1 MSIAFFLDDRDAAVV
16 WRGPKKNTFIKQML
30 ESVVWGRLDYLIVD
44 TPPGTSD
51 EHISIT
57 EYLREFNPDGAIIVT
72 TPQAISLNDV
82 RKEIS
87 FCWKI
92 NLPIL
97 GLVENMSG
105 FSCPHCSECT
115 NIFSTGGG
123 EKMAEQLN
131 IRFLGR
137 IPLDPSITS
146 CIEQGKSFFDQS
158 PNSTSLQPIV
168 QLAKTLIG

>member
-1 MSIAFFLDDRDAAVV
+1 
-16 WRGPKKNTFIKQML
+16 ML
-30 ESVVWGRLDYLIVD
+30 EGVAWGDVEYLIID

-51 EHISIT
+51 EHISVT
-57 EYLREFNPDGAIIVT
+57 EYLQNYNPDGAILVT

-87 FCWKI
+87 FCWKL

-97 GLVENMSG
+97 GLLENMSG

-123 EKMAEQLN
+123 EQMAQQLN
-131 IRFLGR
+131 LRFLGR
-137 IPLDPSITS
+137 IPLDPTITN
-146 CIEQGKSFFDQS
+146 CVEKGKSFFDQN
-158 PNSTSLQPIV
+158 PNSPSLKPIEE
-168 QLAKTLIG
+168 LAKALTDQS